1 MLTFEQIKAIE
12 AALGAEKAAPVIQVL
27 ETLEERVKTSLA
39 TELTTKRDLEAAKLD
54 LRRDLAEAKLDIVKW
69 VAGMLV
75 AQAAVIAALVK
86 LL

>member
-1 MLTFEQIKAIE
+1 MATITFDTYKFIQKLKESGLPEIQAQAI
-12 AALGAEKAAPVIQVL
+12 L
-27 ETLEERVKTSLA
+27 ETVQEAHETADLVTKKDLLTALA
-39 TELTTKRDLEAAKLD
+39 ETKLD
-54 LRRDLAEAKLDIVKW
+54 LIRW